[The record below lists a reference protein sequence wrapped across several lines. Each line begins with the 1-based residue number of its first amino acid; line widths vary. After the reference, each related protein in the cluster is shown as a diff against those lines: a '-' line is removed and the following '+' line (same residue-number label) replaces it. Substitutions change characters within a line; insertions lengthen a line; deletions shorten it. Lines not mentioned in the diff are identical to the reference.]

1 MPSIKWWANKRTL
14 STARMVQYKQHCHL
28 KLQTTFHITKVWNEA
43 HPTLSDSQLIKQW
56 PVCQMILNCHWQSS
70 HIYKTKA
77 SNNVQQSSNC
87 RSSSHPPELL
97 KLRQSRYLSYHS
109 MSEQSSIIWGVGKR
123 VGTRGTRKPSL
134 AGPNQV
140 PPLPHLH
147 TSRNSIKKLESKV
160 TVFRK
165 LLKEK
170 RETNPVVTYCICF
183 DMDL

>member
-1 MPSIKWWANKRTL
+1 MKPIQRCLTPNSLNNNLFVTWFSTVTDNLDIFIKPRHQTMIHNPQTADHRHTL
-14 STARMVQYKQHCHL
+14 
-28 KLQTTFHITKVWNEA
+28 
-43 HPTLSDSQLIKQW
+43 
-56 PVCQMILNCHWQSS
+56 
-70 HIYKTKA
+70 
-77 SNNVQQSSNC
+77 
-87 RSSSHPPELL
+87 LL

-109 MSEQSSIIWGVGKR
+109 MSEQSSIIWGVVKR

-134 AGPNQV
+134 AGPNHV

>member
-14 STARMVQYKQHCHL
+14 STARTVQYRQPLALPL
-28 KLQTTFHITKVWNEA
+28 KAAVNLSHHIAVWLPTHQTMTCV
-43 HPTLSDSQLIKQW
+43 SDDSQLSLTIST
-56 PVCQMILNCHWQSS
+56 CLS
-70 HIYKTKA
+70 KTKA
-77 SNNVQQSSNC
+77 SNNVQQSSSC
-87 RSSSHPPELL
+87 RSSWSHPPELL